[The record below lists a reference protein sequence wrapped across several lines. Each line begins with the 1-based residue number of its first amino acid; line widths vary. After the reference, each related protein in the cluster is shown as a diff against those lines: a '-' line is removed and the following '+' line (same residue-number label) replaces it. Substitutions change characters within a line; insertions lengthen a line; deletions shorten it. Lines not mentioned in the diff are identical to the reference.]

1 MKFDELRDL
10 LKEKFGIDHLAD
22 IAREMGVSPQA
33 VSNWKARDQVP
44 YKYVRKLRNQNI
56 DSDDE
61 KNEVKKNSA
70 PSSDEVIPQ
79 ETYRK
84 YFDEDTVSLV
94 DLLLIIGR
102 NMKIIIITPIVF
114 CIIAIL
120 YGLFVAQ
127 PVYES
132 TAKIMSSSSS
142 AGISQASGLAAQFGI
157 NLPTASSETVWAYS
171 EIIKSRTLARA
182 MLKRKFDTEK
192 YGSQKPLFQVLTYGG
207 SDPEYGKDTLE
218 LLAIDNFIKMI
229 GLSEDKTS
237 GIYTITLSA
246 SEPKFVKNLATA
258 LIEELDAHQR
268 DYNKARTSETRRFIE
283 SRISDTRIELEMA
296 EEDLKNFNNRNR
308 RIENSPA
315 LQLERQ
321 RLAREVSVLTG
332 VFTTLKQQFETAKIE
347 EVKESDY
354 VVVLDPPEIPLTRS
368 KPKRIQMVVIAGIL
382 GIFFG
387 ILIGLLKEYFKN
399 SQKEDPEKINQL
411 KSLIMTDISDLV
423 FFRFKKK

>member
-1 MKFDELRDL
+1 M
-10 LKEKFGIDHLAD
+10 
-22 IAREMGVSPQA
+22 
-33 VSNWKARDQVP
+33 
-44 YKYVRKLRNQNI
+44 
-56 DSDDE
+56 
-61 KNEVKKNSA
+61 
-70 PSSDEVIPQ
+70 
-79 ETYRK
+79 
-84 YFDEDTVSLV
+84 
-94 DLLLIIGR
+94 
-102 NMKIIIITPIVF
+102 TPIIF
-114 CIIAIL
+114 CIIAIINA
-120 YGLFVAQ
+120 LFVAQ

-142 AGISQASGLAAQFGI
+142 TGGSQSSGLAAQFGI
-157 NLPTASSETVWAYS
+157 NLPTASSETVWVYS
-171 EIIKSRTLARA
+171 EIIKSRTLARS

-192 YGSQKPLFQVLTYGG
+192 YGSQKPLLQVLTYGD
-207 SDPEYGKDTLE
+207 SDPKYGKDTLE
-218 LLAIDNFIKMI
+218 LLAINNFIKMI

-268 DYNKARTSETRRFIE
+268 DYNKARTIETRRFIE
-283 SRISDTRIELEMA
+283 SRISDTRIELEIA

-368 KPKRIQMVVIAGIL
+368 KPKRKRMVVIAGIC

-387 ILIGLLKEYFKN
+387 IVIGLLKEYFKY

-411 KSLIMTDISDLV
+411 KSLIMTDIYDLV